1 MSEVDLCAGPWRAR
15 LRPDVGGS
23 LASLTFDGTEV
34 LRTMPEGSSSP
45 LDAACFPLA
54 PYCNRIRD
62 GRFTFAGREV
72 ILPPNFAPETHSIHG
87 LAWQRPW
94 QVESQAANKCVLV
107 DEYDGADGWPWGYR
121 AEQRVRLGDKGCAI
135 TLVLTNRG
143 DERMPAGLGL
153 HPYFRRRDAVRLRF
167 SADHVL
173 LSDPEDGRFRS
184 IIVGNAFSRYKT
196 AADSALGARLLAR
209 RAPQTLTIIGAGAQA
224 QTHLRV
230 MAAEFPTLRRIDVW
244 NRTYERAA
252 RLADHAAGDA
262 PDADVRAVAHLERSV
277 READLVVCVT
287 SSTSPVLDGAWLRD
301 GCHVDL
307 VGGYT
312 PSMREANDAALL
324 RSRIYVDHRALVT
337 EHCGDIRQ
345 PLDAGVIDAADIE
358 GDLFDLCGGRAAGRR
373 HDTDIT
379 LFKNGG
385 GGHLDLM
392 FADWLSRRCATPD
405 DGRMPSDH

>member
-1 MSEVDLCAGPWRAR
+1 MREHHPAGQVPAMRPAASSAAGFDITRFDRAH
-15 LRPDVGGS
+15 P
-23 LASLTFDGTEV
+23 FPMTE
-34 LRTMPEGSSSP
+34 SSP
-45 LDAACFPLA
+45 LPQLISADAVLGRMPPTHMVDALEAAHRRAYAPLA
-54 PYCNRIRD
+54 RLHASVPRD
-62 GRFTFAGREV
+62 ARENGEML
-72 ILPPNFAPETHSIHG
+72 IWLGGAH
-87 LAWQRPW
+87 
-94 QVESQAANKCVLV
+94 
-107 DEYDGADGWPWGYR
+107 DGATGTKVVSISPDNGR
-121 AEQRVRLGDKGCAI
+121 R
-135 TLVLTNRG
+135 TN
-143 DERMPAGLGL
+143 D
-153 HPYFRRRDAVRLRF
+153 
-167 SADHVL
+167 SADTWHAAVL

-262 PDADVRAVAHLERSV
+262 PSADVRAVEHLERSV

-345 PLDAGVIDAADIE
+345 PLDAGVIDATDIE

-373 HDTDIT
+373 HDADIT

-392 FADWLSRRCATPD
+392 FADWLSRQCATPD
-405 DGRMPSDH
+405 DGRTPSDH